1 MWWSTRD
8 FSPLSESIIQITI
21 IDRSRCQT
29 LWIFNQIEIFKRF
42 FFFSS
47 KIVTCLLFFLSKLLA
62 TKWHIIRA
70 RSLHLF
76 EKFICFENSTNSRRP
91 FLLLEQVFLCALEII
106 LRRQLFVRRK
116 SQLLISVWRINKQRM
131 IYERFIKF
139 RCSAVA

>member
-42 FFFSS
+42 FSS
-47 KIVTCLLFFLSKLLA
+47 VQN
-62 TKWHIIRA
+62 
-70 RSLHLF
+70 SLHVCYSFYLNCWPQNGIIF
-76 EKFICFENSTNSRRP
+76 GLGHFICLENSTNSRRP